1 MASLGSANEMYSPEY
16 GPPLTA
22 TTHRALKSFAKR
34 AVGDADERWKKAQ
47 YPALI
52 ENALRHLI
60 AISPDLQT
68 S

>member
-1 MASLGSANEMYSPEY
+1 MDKITL
-16 GPPLTA
+16 LDVV
-22 TTHRALKSFAKR
+22 HLQQWKLK
-34 AVGDADERWKKAQ
+34 Q